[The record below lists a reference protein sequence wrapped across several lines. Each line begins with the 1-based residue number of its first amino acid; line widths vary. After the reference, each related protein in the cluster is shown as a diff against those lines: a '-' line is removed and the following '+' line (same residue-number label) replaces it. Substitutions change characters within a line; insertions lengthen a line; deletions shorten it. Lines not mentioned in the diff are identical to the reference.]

1 VATQRRT
8 EPVPTRAVAR
18 RSGRSAALLLALVL
32 AGGGAFAYL
41 SASRTGKS
49 APQTAVG
56 AVAWPFQG
64 TAAVAA
70 LHQKE
75 VTSSF
80 DAMAGGFAAE
90 ARASGRIG
98 VHVGQPHA
106 LFAAN
111 YRPRALAV
119 VVAVAPVTGDGQ
131 VTGLAGLFAADNRH
145 HGTDAFMPLLAG
157 EQQISGNVHSYF
169 RLDEDD
175 VTVVVGGPRAGG
187 LLVQVDGQRE
197 AVAQLDGA
205 QTQFDSRGVAW
216 MYSFVPATSAQPT
229 NGVMTVTDGNGNLEN
244 VLYYGRPSAVSTSG

>member
-1 VATQRRT
+1 VATQRTT
-8 EPVPTRAVAR
+8 EPLRAGAAPR
-18 RSGRSAALLLALVL
+18 RSGRSAALLLAVILV
-32 AGGGAFAYL
+32 AGGVFADV
-41 SASRTGKS
+41 SASRTGKA
-49 APQTAVG
+49 APQAAIG

-64 TAAVAA
+64 TASVAA
-70 LHQKE
+70 EHQKD

-106 LFAAN
+106 LFAAV

-131 VTGLAGLFAADNRH
+131 VSGVAGLFAADNRH
-145 HGTDAFMPLLAG
+145 HGIDAFMPLQAG
-157 EQQISGNVHSYF
+157 EQQVSGNVHSYF

-187 LLVQVDGQRE
+187 LLVQFDGQRV
-197 AVAQLDGA
+197 AVDQLDGA
-205 QTQFDSRGVAW
+205 QTQFDSRGITW
-216 MYSFVPATSAQPT
+216 MYSFVPATSVQPT
-229 NGVMTVTDGNGNLEN
+229 NGVMTVTDGQGNLEN